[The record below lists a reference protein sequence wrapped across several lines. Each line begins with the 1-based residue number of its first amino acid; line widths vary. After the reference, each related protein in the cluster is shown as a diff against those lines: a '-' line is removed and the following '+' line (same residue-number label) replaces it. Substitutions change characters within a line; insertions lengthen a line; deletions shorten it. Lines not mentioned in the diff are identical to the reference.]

1 MNYSEVLCRTIAKM
15 LIQAE
20 NANILIAMYAMTG
33 AQQPLI
39 TAIMKPYVML
49 IS

>member
-1 MNYSEVLCRTIAKM
+1 MNYSEVLCGTIAKM

-20 NANILIAMYAMTG
+20 NANILITMYAMAG
-33 AQQPLI
+33 AKI
-39 TAIMKPYVML
+39 TTIMKQYVML